1 MKFMI
6 DERAKHRLTGVV
18 VIVSIAVIF
27 LPAML
32 KKSNQRFEESIH
44 VSLKLPSKPV
54 PPKVAMPKPA
64 VMFKSLEVAHV
75 ELPKLPEVE
84 RPVAIAK
91 AESLSK
97 PPAPVLAKVEP
108 IVVKPAVVKPAL
120 TKPATVKLAV
130 VKPPVMSTEKKVAL
144 MIKKDLYGVQVAS
157 FTQERNAIAL
167 VTRLKKEGFTAN
179 YSKFEGKQ
187 GLFYQVVV
195 GQLNQK
201 VQAVSLQKKLATNLQ
216 LNGMIIKTGVS

>member
-54 PPKVAMPKPA
+54 LPKVAMPKPA

-84 RPVAIAK
+84 QPVAIAK
-91 AESLSK
+91 AASLSK
-97 PPAPVLAKVEP
+97 PPAPLLAKAEP
-108 IVVKPAVVKPAL
+108 VIAKPAVI
-120 TKPATVKLAV
+120 KPATVKLAA
-130 VKPPVMSTEKKVAL
+130 VKPVMSTEKKVAL
-144 MIKKDLYGVQVAS
+144 LIKKDLFGVQVAS

-167 VTRLKKEGFTAN
+167 VSRLKKEGFNAA
-179 YSKFEGKQ
+179 YAKFVGKQ

-195 GQLNQK
+195 GQLNEK
-201 VQAVSLQKKLATNLQ
+201 VQAVTLQKKLATNLQ